1 MKKVLLIFALMLFSM
16 NSVFAKDFV
25 DLSESYWAY
34 PQIQALADD
43 GVIAGYP
50 DGNFKPDQP
59 VTRAEFAT
67 MALKAINV
75 ENATAK
81 ETFEFSDVPSD
92 YWAHDNIQRAFS
104 FDLVKGLPDGTFNP
118 EGSVTKAE
126 AISLIMSSL
135 DTDPMTLAEA
145 KKILEAS
152 YVDHASIQEWF
163 VINAAKADA
172 LAIVVK
178 VPGFENKFEPDKQI
192 TRAEMAA
199 SLCNMRKWVQS
210 RPNKKLA
217 EVLTPREAKG
227 VELPDVIVNGTIAT
241 IPAGSKIPVVLVQTL
256 SSQKNTMFD
265 AFKTVVPE
273 NLVTK
278 EGYLVIEKDSV
289 ISGEVFDVKYGRYFV
304 RNGLLVPETKS
315 ITPKGLEQQAVF
327 KGVIDTSKEKKWYE
341 KVFRAIFK
349 GEKITLE
356 EGIPLYVQ
364 LNKAVKIDLTNGS
377 VID

>member
-1 MKKVLLIFALMLFSM
+1 MKKVFLIFALMLFAT
-16 NSVFAKDFV
+16 NGVFAKDFV
-25 DLSESYWAY
+25 DLSQSYWAY
-34 PQIQALADD
+34 PQIQSLVDD
-43 GVIAGYP
+43 GVVVGYP
-50 DGNFKPDQP
+50 DDTFKPDQP

-67 MALKAINV
+67 MALKAINQD
-75 ENATAK
+75 NAKAK
-81 ETFEFSDVPSD
+81 ETFEFSDVPTD

-104 FDLVKGLPDGTFNP
+104 FDLVKGFPDGSFNP

-135 DTDPMTLAEA
+135 DTDPMTLSEA
-145 KKILEAS
+145 KKILEDS
-152 YVDHASIQEWF
+152 YTDYESIQEWF
-163 VINAAKADA
+163 IINAAKADA

-178 VPGFENKFEPDKQI
+178 VPGYENKFEPDKKI

-217 EVLTPREAKG
+217 EVMKPRVGEG
-227 VELPDVIVNGTIAT
+227 VTLPDVIVNGTIAT
-241 IPAGSKIPVVLVQTL
+241 IPKGTKIPVKLVQTV
-256 SSQKNTMFD
+256 SSQQNMIFD
-265 AFKTVVPE
+265 EYKTVVPE

-278 EGYLVIEKDSV
+278 ENYLVIEKDSV

-304 RNGLLVPETKS
+304 RNGVLVLDTKT
-315 ITPKGLEQQAVF
+315 ITPKGLDQKAAF
-327 KGVIDTSKEKKWYE
+327 LGVIDTSKEKKWYE

-349 GEKITLE
+349 GEKVTLE

-364 LNKAVKIDLTNGS
+364 LRTPVKIDLTNGS

>member
-81 ETFEFSDVPSD
+81 ESFEFSDVPSD

-227 VELPDVIVNGTIAT
+227 VELPDVIVN
-241 IPAGSKIPVVLVQTL
+241 
-256 SSQKNTMFD
+256 
-265 AFKTVVPE
+265 
-273 NLVTK
+273 
-278 EGYLVIEKDSV
+278 
-289 ISGEVFDVKYGRYFV
+289 
-304 RNGLLVPETKS
+304 
-315 ITPKGLEQQAVF
+315 
-327 KGVIDTSKEKKWYE
+327 
-341 KVFRAIFK
+341 
-349 GEKITLE
+349 
-356 EGIPLYVQ
+356 
-364 LNKAVKIDLTNGS
+364 
-377 VID
+377 